1 MASRVIDI
9 LMSRDDMDYE
19 SAKSLER
26 QTTEEIL
33 ECEGDYEEA
42 VDIIANNL
50 GLEPDYMV
58 DLLGGM

>member
-9 LMSRDDMDYE
+9 LMSRDGMDYE
-19 SAKSLER
+19 SAKSLEN
-26 QTTEEIL
+26 QTMEEIL
-33 ECEGDYEEA
+33 ACDGNYEDA

-50 GLEPDYMV
+50 GLEPDYML